1 MSFENKLNKLIKKIY
16 DNCVF
21 RDRAKLFRSYALSSR
36 VTVTPCIF
44 SQPVEG
50 CTHPPYTGAINA
62 ELTFSD
68 DESRAKE
75 TYEFFKQHRNVTINV
90 YQYHDYEDYNV
101 IYGQVELCKC
111 YNKMFGLGFDINCTE
126 PKDFESKI
134 AKLYFTHDIMLYD
147 AEVKNN
153 PGFRALAERGFQ
165 MTHHYN
171 IKTRTT
177 EYNSITLTPG
187 QMTIFFEEVYDKVDE
202 VVKNPLYEEYRK
214 YVIDEMAERAI
225 NNYNGAVNVDV
236 PTTIVYDFISWKR
249 RIWDAD
255 RELERRTADAQKYID
270 IIQNRIKEKMES
282 K

>member
-36 VTVTPCIF
+36 VTVTPNIF
-44 SQPVEG
+44 AQPVEG
-50 CTHPPYTGAINA
+50 CTHPPYLGSIRA

-68 DESRAKE
+68 DEPRAKE
-75 TYEFFKQHRNVTINV
+75 TYEFFKKYRNVTISV
-90 YQYHDYEDYNV
+90 YQYHDYEDYKI
-101 IYGQVELCKC
+101 IYEPIELCNC
-111 YNKMFGLGFDINCTE
+111 HNKLFGLGFDINCTE

-153 PGFRALAERGFQ
+153 PGFRALAEHGFQ
-165 MTHHYN
+165 IAHYYN
-171 IKTRTT
+171 VKTRTT
-177 EYNSITLTPG
+177 QCNTIALTPG
-187 QMTIFFEEVYDKVDE
+187 QLKEFFEDVYDKVDE
-202 VVKNPLYEEYRK
+202 VAKNPLYEEYRK
-214 YVIDEMAERAI
+214 YVINEIAERAI
-225 NNYNGAVNVDV
+225 NNNNGAVTVDV
-236 PTTIVYDFISWKR
+236 PSTSVYDFVSWKR

-270 IIQNRIKEKMES
+270 IVQNRIKEKMES